1 MGPVIK
7 SYKKVWVVNFLRLSY
22 YSFILTL
29 AVLICFGCQSVHEP
43 SSISTAEGFPSDL
56 SELSLRRAKSRVRCE
71 TKYPVN
77 LHFSAPVTSQ
87 TGDLPLRH
95 ILPRSSNER
104 SGLPGEMNKQQTH
117 SANSMLM
124 KEQCKTQAPHTMP

>member
-1 MGPVIK
+1 MLNGIVTVILPDTTKAWRIFKHHNIKETNQDQMGPIIK

-56 SELSLRRAKSRVRCE
+56 SELRLRRAKTRVRCE

-77 LHFSAPVTSQ
+77 LHLSP
-87 TGDLPLRH
+87 RH
-95 ILPRSSNER
+95 LSDW
-104 SGLPGEMNKQQTH
+104 
-117 SANSMLM
+117 
-124 KEQCKTQAPHTMP
+124 